1 MQGLLMLIV
10 VAILVIYIVLG
21 VLYESFIHPLTI
33 LSGLAPAGLGALLTL
48 LIFGVDLNLY
58 SLVGIIMLVGIVK
71 KNAIMMIDFALEA
84 ERSGGKSPA
93 EAIYQGALTRFRPI
107 TMTTMAA
114 LMATLPIA
122 LGFGAGGESRRPLGL
137 AVVGGLILSQ
147 IVTLYITPVIYT
159 YMDALQQWLRNRFN
173 RIVRHE
179 GKAA

>member
-1 MQGLLMLIV
+1 
-10 VAILVIYIVLG
+10 
-21 VLYESFIHPLTI
+21 
-33 LSGLAPAGLGALLTL
+33 
-48 LIFGVDLNLY
+48 
-58 SLVGIIMLVGIVK
+58 
-71 KNAIMMIDFALEA
+71 
-84 ERSGGKSPA
+84 
-93 EAIYQGALTRFRPI
+93 
-107 TMTTMAA
+107 MTTMAA